1 MGWRYYKCYRCY
13 KYYMNSYYAYN
24 TYNSYNTY
32 NKKRSCQTGN
42 LFDLLFYILAT
53 QRFTIHRK
61 SSNIAAPDTSPV
73 RTPNEMSIGK

>member
-1 MGWRYYKCYRCY
+1 
-13 KYYMNSYYAYN
+13 MNSYYTYN

-53 QRFTIHRK
+53 QRRI
-61 SSNIAAPDTSPV
+61 IQQ
-73 RTPNEMSIGK
+73 